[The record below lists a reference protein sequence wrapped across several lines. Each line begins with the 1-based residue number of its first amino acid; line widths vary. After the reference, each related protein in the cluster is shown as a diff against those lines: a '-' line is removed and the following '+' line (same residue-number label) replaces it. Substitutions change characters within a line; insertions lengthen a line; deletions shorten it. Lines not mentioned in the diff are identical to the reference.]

1 MSVCKNERER
11 EGIRNKKKG
20 ERKRRDR
27 RLMKSEESCDFCVA
41 SLAARLICSSSL
53 KRAKKRRRSRYQLYL
68 SAVSSFNTIVVVAAT
83 VAVFIPLPRLING
96 QQQWKVASRERRS
109 SSSHKIQMYLVC
121 VSWCCLRPPAKVYE
135 RDLLKVSATCFLLL
149 YLPF

>member
-1 MSVCKNERER
+1 
-11 EGIRNKKKG
+11 
-20 ERKRRDR
+20 
-27 RLMKSEESCDFCVA
+27 MKSEESCDFCVA
-41 SLAARLICSSSL
+41 SLTARLICSSSL
-53 KRAKKRRRSRYQLYL
+53 KRAKKGRRSRCQLHL
-68 SAVSSFNTIVVVAAT
+68 SAFSLFNTIVVVVVAAT

-121 VSWCCLRPPAKVYE
+121 ASWCCLRPPAKVYE